1 MRAQTKALA
10 AALAA
15 ALAFTGLQPAAAADT
30 TALVDL
36 EAAEY
41 AIDSDN
47 DGLPDDWETEGIV
60 LHDGTELALPDWG
73 VDPNRPD
80 VFLQLNW
87 MEEHN
92 GKSFAPSAEALQN
105 IVDLF
110 DDHGIALHI
119 DAGETYTNIP
129 NYTEFH
135 GGETVAYSQHYF
147 ADQIAGVRLLKD
159 IETNLGDRSNVFRL
173 GIIGDQIAP
182 GDYTTGVALVGD
194 SAFFV
199 ANNGQITT
207 DEQLRNAILH
217 EFGHTLGLR
226 HNGSADITR
235 KLPRTQA
242 TPAEYL
248 SVMNYDHQFTHFNY
262 SEEAYTAE
270 GADGP
275 VEVPADWDSLV
286 LDTPRIGR
294 DTLEL
299 GARTVSHGAAPVA
312 VASVAEQDSEAA
324 EQAPQSEQSAPVSD
338 STEAAG
344 VNVAAIIGSVVAA
357 LAVLGIA
364 GAGFAAMNGLLPF

>member
-15 ALAFTGLQPAAAADT
+15 ALAFTGLQPAAADT

-41 AIDSDN
+41 VIDSDN

-80 VFLQLNW
+80 LFLQLNW
-87 MEEHN
+87 MEDHN
-92 GKSFAPSAEALQN
+92 GKSFAPSAEALQD

-135 GGETVAYSQHYF
+135 GGETVNYSQHYF
-147 ADQIAGVRLLKD
+147 ADQISGVRLLKD
-159 IETNLGDRSNVFRL
+159 IETHLGDRSNAFRL
-173 GIIGDQIAP
+173 GIIGDQIDR

-199 ANNGQITT
+199 ANNDQI
-207 DEQLRNAILH
+207 DSNEQLRNAILH

-226 HNGSADITR
+226 HNGAADITR
-235 KLPRTQA
+235 TLPRTQA

-262 SEEAYTAE
+262 SEEPYTAE
-270 GADGP
+270 GPDGP
-275 VEVPADWDSLV
+275 VEVPADWDALV

-294 DTLEL
+294 DAIEL
-299 GARTVSHGAAPVA
+299 GARTVSHGAMPVA
-312 VASVAEQDSEAA
+312 QAPQGSEGSEAA
-324 EQAPQSEQSAPVSD
+324 TA
-338 STEAAG
+338 EATD
-344 VNVAAIIGSVVAA
+344 VNVAAIVGSVVAA
-357 LAVLGIA
+357 LAVLGIS

>member
-10 AALAA
+10 AATLAA
-15 ALAFTGLQPAAAADT
+15 ALAFTGLQPAAADDAS
-30 TALVDL
+30 ALVAL
-36 EAAEY
+36 AEAEY

-47 DGLPDDWETEGIV
+47 DGLPDDWETEGVV

-80 VFLQLNW
+80 LFLQLNW

-92 GKSFAPSAEALQN
+92 GKSFAPSAQALQD
-105 IVDLF
+105 IVELF

-129 NYTEFH
+129 NYTSLH
-135 GGETVAYSQHYF
+135 GGETVDYSQHYF
-147 ADQIAGVRLLKD
+147 ADQITGRRLIQD
-159 IETNLGDRSNVFRL
+159 IDTYLGDRSNAFRL
-173 GIIGDQIAP
+173 GIIGDQIDR
-182 GDYTTGVALVGD
+182 GNHTTGVALVGD

-199 ANNGQITT
+199 ANNDQIDT

-235 KLPRTQA
+235 KLSRTQA

-262 SEEAYTAE
+262 SEEAYTAD
-270 GADGP
+270 GPDGP
-275 VEVPADWDSLV
+275 VEVPADWGSLI

-294 DTLEL
+294 DALEL
-299 GARTVSHGAAPVA
+299 GARTVSHGAAFVTAEASEA
-312 VASVAEQDSEAA
+312 VQAEAAASEAA
-324 EQAPQSEQSAPVSD
+324 TAAPA
-338 STEAAG
+338 EAAPAKAPD

-364 GAGFAAMNGLLPF
+364 GAGFAAVNRLLPF

>member
-15 ALAFTGLQPAAAADT
+15 ALAFTGLQPAAAADAS
-30 TALVDL
+30 ALVGL
-36 EAAEY
+36 EEAEY

-47 DGLPDDWETEGIV
+47 DGLPDDWETEGV
-60 LHDGTELALPDWG
+60 VFPDGTELALPEWG
-73 VDPNRPD
+73 VDPHRPD
-80 VFLQLNW
+80 LFLQLNW
-87 MEEHN
+87 MEDHN
-92 GKSFAPSAEALQN
+92 GRSFAPSAQALQD
-105 IVDLF
+105 IVKLF

-135 GGETVAYSQHYF
+135 GGETVAYSQYYF
-147 ADQIAGVRLLKD
+147 ADQITGVRLLQD
-159 IETNLGDRSNVFRL
+159 IDTYLGDRSNAFRL
-173 GIIGDQIAP
+173 GIIGDQIDR

-199 ANNGQITT
+199 ANNDQIDT

-226 HNGSADITR
+226 HNGAADVTR

-262 SEEAYTAE
+262 SEEPYTVE
-270 GADGP
+270 GPDGP
-275 VEVPADWDSLV
+275 VEVPADWDALI

-294 DTLEL
+294 DALEL
-299 GARTVSHGAAPVA
+299 GARTVSHGAAPA
-312 VASVAEQDSEAA
+312 AKASVAEASE
-324 EQAPQSEQSAPVSD
+324 APVSQPEQTAPGKD
-338 STEAAG
+338 SPAGAAD
-344 VNVAAIIGSVVAA
+344 VNVAAIVGSVGAA

>member
-10 AALAA
+10 GTLAA
-15 ALAFTGLQPAAAADT
+15 ALAFTGLQPAAADDAA
-30 TALVDL
+30 ALVTL
-36 EAAEY
+36 AEAEY

-47 DGLPDDWETEGIV
+47 DGLPDDWETEGVV

-80 VFLQLNW
+80 LFLQLNW

-92 GKSFAPSAEALQN
+92 GKSFAPSAEALQD

-129 NYTEFH
+129 NYTSLH
-135 GGETVAYSQHYF
+135 GGETVGYSQHYF
-147 ADQIAGVRLLKD
+147 ADQITGRRLIQD
-159 IETNLGDRSNVFRL
+159 IDTYLGDRSNAFRL
-173 GIIGDQIAP
+173 GIIGDQIDR

-199 ANNGQITT
+199 ANNDQIDT

-262 SEEAYTAE
+262 SEEPYTVE
-270 GADGP
+270 GPDGP
-275 VEVPADWDSLV
+275 IEVPADWDALV

-294 DTLEL
+294 DALEL
-299 GARTVSHGAAPVA
+299 GARSVSHGAMLAA
-312 VASVAEQDSEAA
+312 QASEGSEAA
-324 EQAPQSEQSAPVSD
+324 EVFA
-338 STEAAG
+338 EAAEAAPAKAAD

-364 GAGFAAMNGLLPF
+364 GAGFAAVNGLLPF

>member
-15 ALAFTGLQPAAAADT
+15 ALVFTGLQPAAADT

-41 AIDSDN
+41 VIDSDN

-80 VFLQLNW
+80 LFLQINW
-87 MEEHN
+87 MEQHN
-92 GKSFAPSAEALQN
+92 GKSFAPSAEALQD

-147 ADQIAGVRLLKD
+147 ADQISGVRLLKD
-159 IETNLGDRSNVFRL
+159 IETHLGDRSNAFRL
-173 GIIGDQIAP
+173 GIIGDQIDR

-199 ANNGQITT
+199 ANNDQI
-207 DEQLRNAILH
+207 DSNEQLRNAILH

-226 HNGSADITR
+226 HNGAADVTR

-242 TPAEYL
+242 TPVEYL

-262 SEEAYTAE
+262 SEEPYTAE
-270 GADGP
+270 GPDGP
-275 VEVPADWDSLV
+275 VEMPADWDALV

-294 DTLEL
+294 DAIEL
-299 GARTVSHGAAPVA
+299 GARTVSHGAMPVA
-312 VASVAEQDSEAA
+312 QAPQGSAEASEAA
-324 EQAPQSEQSAPVSD
+324 EVAPTRVTD
-338 STEAAG
+338 
-344 VNVAAIIGSVVAA
+344 VNVAAIVGSVVAA

>member
-15 ALAFTGLQPAAAADT
+15 ALAFTGLQPAAADT

-60 LHDGTELALPDWG
+60 LHDGTVLALPDWG

-92 GKSFAPSAEALQN
+92 GQSFAPSAEALQD

-147 ADQIAGVRLLKD
+147 ADQISGVRLLKD
-159 IETNLGDRSNVFRL
+159 IETHLGDRSNAFRL
-173 GIIGDQIAP
+173 GIIGDQIDR

-199 ANNGQITT
+199 ANNDQLDS

-226 HNGSADITR
+226 HNGSADVTR

-262 SEEAYTAE
+262 SEQGYTAE
-270 GADGP
+270 GPDGP
-275 VEVPADWDSLV
+275 IEVPADWDALV
-286 LDTPRIGR
+286 LDTARIGR
-294 DTLEL
+294 DALEL
-299 GARTVSHGAAPVA
+299 GARTVSHGAAFVTAEASEA
-312 VASVAEQDSEAA
+312 VQAEAA
-324 EQAPQSEQSAPVSD
+324 EAATAAPA
-338 STEAAG
+338 EAAD

-364 GAGFAAMNGLLPF
+364 GAGFAAMNDLLPF

>member
-15 ALAFTGLQPAAAADT
+15 ALAFTGLQPAAAADAS
-30 TALVDL
+30 ALVDL
-36 EAAEY
+36 EEAEY

-47 DGLPDDWETEGIV
+47 DGLPDDWETEGVV

-80 VFLQLNW
+80 LFLQLNW

-92 GKSFAPSAEALQN
+92 GKSFAPSAEALQD

-135 GGETVAYSQHYF
+135 GGETVGYSQYYF
-147 ADQIAGVRLLKD
+147 ADQITGVRLLQD
-159 IETNLGDRSNVFRL
+159 IDTHLGDRSNVFRL
-173 GIIGDQIAP
+173 GITGDQIAP

-226 HNGSADITR
+226 HSGSADVTR
-235 KLPRTQA
+235 KLPRSQA

-248 SVMNYDHQFTHFNY
+248 SVMNYDHEFTHFNY
-262 SEEAYTAE
+262 SEEAYIAE
-270 GADGP
+270 GPNGP

-286 LDTPRIGR
+286 LDTPRIGH
-294 DTLEL
+294 DALEL
-299 GARTVSHGAAPVA
+299 GARTVSHGAAPA
-312 VASVAEQDSEAA
+312 VAASQAQASQAATATPAKDSPAEAA
-324 EQAPQSEQSAPVSD
+324 PAK
-338 STEAAG
+338 AAD
-344 VNVAAIIGSVVAA
+344 VNVAAIVGSVVAA

>member
-10 AALAA
+10 ASLAA
-15 ALAFTGLQPAAAADT
+15 ALAFTGLQPAAADT

-41 AIDSDN
+41 VIDSDN

-80 VFLQLNW
+80 LFLQLNW
-87 MEEHN
+87 MEDHN
-92 GKSFAPSAEALQN
+92 GKSFAPSAEALQD

-135 GGETVAYSQHYF
+135 GGETVNYSQHYF
-147 ADQIAGVRLLKD
+147 ADQISGVRLLKD
-159 IETNLGDRSNVFRL
+159 IETHLGDRSNAFRL
-173 GIIGDQIAP
+173 GIIGDQIDR

-199 ANNGQITT
+199 ANNDQI
-207 DEQLRNAILH
+207 DSNEQLRNAILH

-226 HNGSADITR
+226 HNGAADVTR

-262 SEEAYTAE
+262 SEEPYTAE
-270 GADGP
+270 GPDGP
-275 VEVPADWDSLV
+275 VEVPADWDALV

-294 DTLEL
+294 DAIEL
-299 GARTVSHGAAPVA
+299 GARTVSHGAMPVA
-312 VASVAEQDSEAA
+312 QAPQGSEGSEAA
-324 EQAPQSEQSAPVSD
+324 TA
-338 STEAAG
+338 EATD
-344 VNVAAIIGSVVAA
+344 VNVAAIVGSVVAA
-357 LAVLGIA
+357 LAVLGIS

>member
-1 MRAQTKALA
+1 MRAQAKALA

-36 EAAEY
+36 EATEY

-73 VDPNRPD
+73 VNPNRPD

-87 MEEHN
+87 MEEYN
-92 GKSFAPSAEALQN
+92 GKSFAPSAEALQD

-110 DDHGIALHI
+110 DGHGIALHI

-147 ADQIAGVRLLKD
+147 VDQISGVRLLKD
-159 IETNLGDRSNVFRL
+159 IETHLGDRSNAFRL
-173 GIIGDQIAP
+173 GIIGDQIDR

-199 ANNGQITT
+199 ANNDQLDS

-226 HNGSADITR
+226 HNGSADVTR

-262 SEEAYTAE
+262 SEKPYTAE
-270 GADGP
+270 GPDGP
-275 VEVPADWDSLV
+275 IEVPADWDALV
-286 LDTPRIGR
+286 LGTPRIGR
-294 DTLEL
+294 DALEL
-299 GARTVSHGAAPVA
+299 GARTVSHGAMVA
-312 VASVAEQDSEAA
+312 AQASEGSEAEQVSAEAA
-324 EQAPQSEQSAPVSD
+324 PAKATD
-338 STEAAG
+338 
-344 VNVAAIIGSVVAA
+344 VNVAAIVGTVIAA

-364 GAGFAAMNGLLPF
+364 GAGFAAMNDLLPF

>member
-15 ALAFTGLQPAAAADT
+15 ALAFTGLQPAAADT

-80 VFLQLNW
+80 VFLQFNW

-92 GKSFAPSAEALQN
+92 GKSFAPSAEALQD

-110 DDHGIALHI
+110 DEHGITLHI
-119 DAGETYTNIP
+119 DAGETFTNIA

-135 GGETVAYSQHYF
+135 GGEVLPYSQYYF
-147 ADQIAGVRLLKD
+147 NGEVTGIRLLKD
-159 IETNLGDRSNVFRL
+159 IETHLGDRSNVFRL
-173 GIIGDQIAP
+173 GLIGDQIDR
-182 GDYTTGVALVGD
+182 GNHTTGVALVGD

-199 ANNGQITT
+199 ANNDQLDS

-226 HNGSADITR
+226 HNGSADVTR

-262 SEEAYTAE
+262 SEEPYT
-270 GADGP
+270 ADGP
-275 VEVPADWDSLV
+275 DGPIEVPADWDALV

-294 DTLEL
+294 DALEL
-299 GARTVSHGAAPVA
+299 GARTVSHGAMVA
-312 VASVAEQDSEAA
+312 AQASEAA
-324 EQAPQSEQSAPVSD
+324 PVSAERV
-338 STEAAG
+338 SAEAAPAKATD
-344 VNVAAIIGSVVAA
+344 VNVAAIVGSVIAA

>member
-1 MRAQTKALA
+1 MDIEAAHVHHNAKRSNEMRAQTKALA

-15 ALAFTGLQPAAAADT
+15 ALAFTGLQPAAADT

-47 DGLPDDWETEGIV
+47 DGLPDDWETEGVV

-80 VFLQLNW
+80 LFLQLNW

-92 GKSFAPSAEALQN
+92 GKSFAPSAEALQD

-135 GGETVAYSQHYF
+135 GGETVAYSQYYF
-147 ADQIAGVRLLKD
+147 ADQITGVRLLQD
-159 IETNLGDRSNVFRL
+159 IDTYLGDRSNAFRL
-173 GIIGDQIAP
+173 GIIGDQIDR

-199 ANNGQITT
+199 ANNDQIDT

-226 HNGSADITR
+226 HNGSADVTR

-262 SEEAYTAE
+262 SEQGYTAE
-270 GADGP
+270 GPDGP
-275 VEVPADWDSLV
+275 VEVPADWDALV

-294 DTLEL
+294 DALEL

-312 VASVAEQDSEAA
+312 AAPVAEAPAEAA
-324 EQAPQSEQSAPVSD
+324 K
-338 STEAAG
+338 STD
-344 VNVAAIIGSVVAA
+344 VNVAAIVGSVVAA

>member
-15 ALAFTGLQPAAAADT
+15 ALVFTGLQPAAADT

-41 AIDSDN
+41 VIDSDN

-80 VFLQLNW
+80 LFLQINW
-87 MEEHN
+87 MEQHN
-92 GKSFAPSAEALQN
+92 GKSFAPSAEALQD

-147 ADQIAGVRLLKD
+147 ADQISGVRLLKD
-159 IETNLGDRSNVFRL
+159 IETHLGDRSNAFRL
-173 GIIGDQIAP
+173 GIIGDQIDR

-199 ANNGQITT
+199 ANNDQIDN

-226 HNGSADITR
+226 HNGAADVTR

-242 TPAEYL
+242 TPVEYL

-262 SEEAYTAE
+262 SEEPYTAE
-270 GADGP
+270 GPDGP
-275 VEVPADWDSLV
+275 VEVPADWDALV
-286 LDTPRIGR
+286 LDTPRIDR
-294 DTLEL
+294 DAIEL
-299 GARTVSHGAAPVA
+299 GARTVSHGAMPVA
-312 VASVAEQDSEAA
+312 QAPQGSEGSEAA
-324 EQAPQSEQSAPVSD
+324 TA
-338 STEAAG
+338 EATD
-344 VNVAAIIGSVVAA
+344 VNVAAIVGSVVAA
-357 LAVLGIA
+357 LAVLGIS

>member
-15 ALAFTGLQPAAAADT
+15 ALAFTGLQPAAADS

-80 VFLQLNW
+80 LFLQLNW

-92 GKSFAPSAEALQN
+92 GKSFAPSAEALQD

-119 DAGETYTNIP
+119 DAGETYSNIP

-147 ADQIAGVRLLKD
+147 ADQISGVRLLKD
-159 IETNLGDRSNVFRL
+159 IETYLGDRSNAFRL
-173 GIIGDQIAP
+173 GIIGDQIDRA
-182 GDYTTGVALVGD
+182 DYTTGVALVGD

-199 ANNGQITT
+199 ANNDQIDS

-226 HNGSADITR
+226 HNGAADITR

-242 TPAEYL
+242 TPADYL

-262 SEEAYTAE
+262 SEEPYTAE
-270 GADGP
+270 GPDGS
-275 VEVPADWDSLV
+275 VEVPADWDALV

-294 DTLEL
+294 DAIEL
-299 GARTVSHGAAPVA
+299 GARTVSHGAMPVA
-312 VASVAEQDSEAA
+312 QAPQGSEASEAA
-324 EQAPQSEQSAPVSD
+324 EGSA
-338 STEAAG
+338 EAAEAAPAKATD
-344 VNVAAIIGSVVAA
+344 VNVAAIVGSVVAA

>member
-80 VFLQLNW
+80 VFLQFNW

-92 GKSFAPSAEALQN
+92 GKSFAPSAEALQD

-147 ADQIAGVRLLKD
+147 ADQIAGVRLLQD
-159 IETNLGDRSNVFRL
+159 IDTYLGDRSNAFRL
-173 GIIGDQIAP
+173 GIIGDQIDR

-199 ANNGQITT
+199 ANNDQIDS

-226 HNGSADITR
+226 HNGSVDVTR

-242 TPAEYL
+242 TPAEYQ

-262 SEEAYTAE
+262 SEEPYTAE
-270 GADGP
+270 GPDGP
-275 VEVPADWDSLV
+275 VEVPADWDALV
-286 LDTPRIGR
+286 LDTPRIGH
-294 DTLEL
+294 DALEL
-299 GARTVSHGAAPVA
+299 GARTVSHGAMPVA
-312 VASVAEQDSEAA
+312 QASEAEQVSAEAA
-324 EQAPQSEQSAPVSD
+324 EVEQVSA
-338 STEAAG
+338 EAAPAKATD
-344 VNVAAIIGSVVAA
+344 VNVAAIVGSVVTA